1 MGRGRRSP
9 GEVVRLLR
17 ERLRR
22 GRRLGALVALS
33 AVLLVAGCTNDE
45 SALDVKPISVTV
57 AKQPE
62 IAALVPA
69 PIAKSG
75 VLRVGTNPPYQP
87 NEFKDRNGNIIGY
100 DVDLMKAIAQVLGL
114 RAKFFESDFDKIIPA
129 LQSGTYDVGMSSF
142 TDSKEREKQVDF
154 VTYYSAGVQWA
165 QRTGGKVD
173 PDNACG
179 LRVGV
184 QSTTVQD
191 TDEVPAKSAAC
202 VKAGKPAIIKMKFD
216 SQDQA
221 VNALLLGQV
230 DAISAD
236 SPVTAYAIKKTQ
248 GQLEAVGPIYDA
260 APYGFP
266 VAKGSSLGPALQQA
280 VQYLM
285 DHGYYEQI
293 SKHWGVEDGMIQTS
307 VINGAES

>member
-1 MGRGRRSP
+1 MRVLRGRFKK
-9 GEVVRLLR
+9 
-17 ERLRR
+17 
-22 GRRLGALVALS
+22 LGAVLVA
-33 AVLLVAGCTNDE
+33 AGVLAVAGCTNDE

-57 AKQPE
+57 EKQPQ
-62 IAALVPA
+62 IAALVP
-69 PIAKSG
+69 PKIAQSG

-87 NEFKDRNGNIIGY
+87 NEFKDRDGNVIGY
-100 DVDLMKAIAQVLGL
+100 DVDLMKAIGQVLGL
-114 RAKFFESDFDKIIPA
+114 RPEFFESDFDKIIPA

-142 TDSKEREKQVDF
+142 TDTKEREKQVDF

-165 QRTGGKVD
+165 QRTGDDVD
-173 PDNACG
+173 PDDACG

-202 VKAGKPAIIKMKFD
+202 EAAGKPAIVKMKFD

-236 SPVTAYAIKKTQ
+236 SPVTAYAIKKTA

-266 VAKGSSLGPALQQA
+266 VPKGSSLGPALQQA

-285 DHGYYEQI
+285 DNGYYQQI
-293 SKHWGVEDGMIQTS
+293 SEHWGVQAGVIDTA